1 MWNKKTVSIVFPTYN
16 EEKSVKNAINDF
28 LSLKEVDEVIAIDNN
43 STDNSAR
50 EIKKTKAKYFLE
62 KRQGYGAA
70 LIRGLN
76 EASGYYVIMVEP
88 DGSFIAKD
96 ALIFLK
102 KAESYDLV
110 LGTRTNPNYIQK
122 GAKMGAFLRIGNQF
136 LAWMMNI
143 LYSGQNVSDVG
154 CTYKLIKRPA
164 LNKVLSKLN
173 VYNSTFSPFFVIT
186 CKKHGFSDT
195 EIPVVYKERIGN
207 SKITSD
213 FWKSF
218 KLGIQMIGLILS
230 MRFKN

>member
-1 MWNKKTVSIVFPTYN
+1 MWNEKKVSIVLPAYN
-16 EEKSVKNAINDF
+16 EDGNIKNAINDF
-28 LSLKEVDEVIAIDNN
+28 LSLKEVDEVIVVDNN
-43 STDNSAR
+43 STDNSAN

-62 KRQGYGAA
+62 QKQGYGAA

-76 EASGYYVIMVEP
+76 ETTGYYVIMVEP

-96 ALIFLK
+96 ALRFLK
-102 KAESYDLV
+102 KAESYDLI
-110 LGTRTNPNYIQK
+110 LGTRTNSNYIQE
-122 GAKMGAFLRIGNQF
+122 GAKMDSFLRIGNQF

-143 LYSGQNVSDVG
+143 LYAGQNVSDVG

-186 CKKHGFSDT
+186 CKKHGFSDV
-195 EIPVVYKERIGN
+195 EIPVVYKERIGD
-207 SKITSD
+207 SKITSS

-218 KLGIQMIGLILS
+218 KLGMQMIGLIFS